1 MESLILDELV
11 PIVTSTSHDRISVG
25 VAIGIALMFMQTG
38 SQGESILQ
46 MLRTH
51 SNAYLRMSGALGTG
65 LAHAAHHTHHAAVA
79 TSESGEGSM
88 CSLLEMIASDV
99 SDNVRRNA
107 VIALG
112 FIFIDRPSAFLSTA
126 QLLLQ
131 SYNPHIRY
139 AAALIA
145 GLINAGTANAQLSDL
160 LLKTMDD
167 SEDFVAQGAA
177 IGLGALLMET
187 NAKNTPQVG

>member
-1 MESLILDELV
+1 M
-11 PIVTSTSHDRISVG
+11 TSTSHDRISVG

-38 SQGESILQ
+38 SLGESILQ

-65 LAHAAHHTHHAAVA
+65 LAHAVHHTHHAAVA